1 MANNY
6 YSLLAK
12 VTDGWTGT
20 LTVTVGSVVATVTPR
35 PRTSALRVLE
45 RMVYEARRV
54 HGASF
59 VAYVVSA
66 FGSPKFYVEMPSTF
80 SIAATGTTD
89 NKTGLT
95 SNQSGASS
103 YTFPDIISSALLP
116 AYGAKL
122 MTPVV
127 KLDRGSSLLA
137 GGLGFA
143 KGYANVMGRLNLYDT
158 LANSSTF
165 ADTLADGGTFD
176 VGIMRTDDS
185 TDIMSVERV
194 RIRTSSVRR
203 WGRLGSSGTVTCS
216 VQGVSE

>member
-20 LTVTVGSVVATVTPR
+20 LTVTVGSAVATVTPR
-35 PRTSALRVLE
+35 PRTSALKVLE

-59 VAYVVSA
+59 VAYVNSA
-66 FGSPKFYVEMPSTF
+66 SKFYVEMPATF
-80 SIAATGTTD
+80 AIAATDTTAT
-89 NKTGLT
+89 KTGLT
-95 SNQSGASS
+95 ANQSGASS
-103 YTFPDIISSALLP
+103 YTFPTAIPSALLP

-122 MTPVV
+122 ITPVI

-137 GGLGFA
+137 GGLGFT

-185 TDIMSVERV
+185 TDIMNVERV
-194 RIRTSSVRR
+194 RIRTAAVRR
-203 WGRLGSSGTVTCS
+203 WGRLGSSGNVSCS